1 MRPGRAPSPQAPKES
16 ATKTLV
22 LGIGNPLRGDDAAGW
37 ILAER
42 IAALGLPDVEVRMLP
57 QLQVELVADWAQC
70 DRVIVLDA
78 AVGTDAV
85 RLEELEAEAEAG
97 PHTTSHDLAPATL
110 LALVRRL
117 HERPPHLFLCS
128 IPGTQF
134 NLGTALSSATA
145 RHLDGALTAVRAL
158 LNAEDPAGSR

>member
-1 MRPGRAPSPQAPKES
+1 MQHLAAPSERAPVN
-16 ATKTLV
+16 TLV

-42 IAALGLPDVEVRMLP
+42 IAALDLPDVEVRMLP
-57 QLQVELVADWAQC
+57 QLQVELVADWARC

-85 RLEELEAEAEAG
+85 CLEELEAEAG
-97 PHTTSHDLAPATL
+97 PRTTSHDLAPATL

-117 HERPPHLFLCS
+117 HERPPRLFLCS

-134 NLGTALSSATA
+134 DLGTALSSATA

-158 LNAEDPAGSR
+158 LHAEGPAGSR